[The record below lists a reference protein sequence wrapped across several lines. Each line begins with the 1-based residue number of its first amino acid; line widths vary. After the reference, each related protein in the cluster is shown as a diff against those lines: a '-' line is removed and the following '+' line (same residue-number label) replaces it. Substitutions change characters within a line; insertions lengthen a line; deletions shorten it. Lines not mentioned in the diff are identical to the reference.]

1 MLVFKGIEDI
11 PKEDLGYSVAIG
23 NFDGMHLGHQSVID
37 TARKTSNKSSVG
49 VVTFEPHPRQYFQK
63 NQPMFKLMKSET
75 RRRFL
80 KSIGIDAL
88 FELPFDS
95 SLANLSPKDFIET
108 ILLEKLNVKNV
119 VVGPDFR
126 FGKNRE
132 GSVNLLKSYQQEKK
146 LSLHIANPFMI
157 GGKVVSSSALRE
169 KLTEGSVIEVTTM
182 LSRYY
187 EIEGVVEKGFQR
199 GRDLGFPTINIGF
212 KNMIVPKHGVYAVY
226 IEVLSHDKKRTL
238 KGAASIGSR
247 PTYGDYE
254 PNIEVFIFD
263 FDENLYGEHVSISLV
278 KFIRPELKFNSE
290 KELISQMKADCKT
303 IENLLNNG

>member
-1 MLVFKGIEDI
+1 MLIFSGIENI
-11 PKEDLGYSVAIG
+11 PKDENGYSVAIG
-23 NFDGMHLGHQSVID
+23 NFDGMHLGHQSVIEI
-37 TARKTSNKSSVG
+37 ARKTRDKSSLG

-63 NQPMFKLMKSET
+63 DQPTFRLMKSET
-75 RRRFL
+75 RKRFL
-80 KSIGIDAL
+80 KSFEIDAL
-88 FELPFDS
+88 FELPFDY

-108 ILLEKLNVKNV
+108 VLLEKLNVRNI

-132 GSVNLLKSYQQEKK
+132 GSVNLLKSYQEKK
-146 LSLHIANPFMI
+146 KLGLHIANPFLI
-157 GGKVVSSSALRE
+157 EGKVVSSSELRK
-169 KLTEGSVIEVTTM
+169 KLAEGSVIEVTKM

-187 EIEGVVEKGFQR
+187 EIDGLVEKGFQR
-199 GRDLGFPTINIGF
+199 GRNLGFPTINVGL
-212 KNMIVPKHGVYAVY
+212 KNTIVPKHGVYAVL
-226 IEVLSHDKKRTL
+226 IKILSHNTQRTL

-263 FDENLYGEHVSISLV
+263 FDENLYGEYVSISLV

-290 KELISQMKADCKT
+290 IELISQMKADCET
-303 IENLLNNG
+303 IEDLLDND

>member
-1 MLVFKGIEDI
+1 MLIFSSIENI
-11 PKEDLGYSVAIG
+11 PKDENGYSVAIG
-23 NFDGMHLGHQSVID
+23 NFDGMHLGHQSVIEI
-37 TARKTSNKSSVG
+37 ARKTRDKSSLG

-63 NQPMFKLMKSET
+63 DQPTFRLMKSET
-75 RRRFL
+75 RKRFL
-80 KSIGIDAL
+80 KSFEIDAL
-88 FELPFDS
+88 FELPFDY

-108 ILLEKLNVKNV
+108 VLLEKLNVRNI

-132 GSVNLLKSYQQEKK
+132 GSVNLLKSYQEKK
-146 LSLHIANPFMI
+146 KLGLHIANPFLI
-157 GGKVVSSSALRE
+157 EGKVVSSSELRK
-169 KLTEGSVIEVTTM
+169 KLAEGSVIEVTKM

-187 EIEGVVEKGFQR
+187 EIDGLVEKGFQR
-199 GRDLGFPTINIGF
+199 GRNLGFPTINVGL
-212 KNMIVPKHGVYAVY
+212 KNTIVPKHGVYAVL
-226 IEVLSHDKKRTL
+226 IKILSHNTQRTL

-290 KELISQMKADCKT
+290 IELISQMKADCET
-303 IENLLNNG
+303 IEDLLDND

>member
-1 MLVFKGIEDI
+1 M
-11 PKEDLGYSVAIG
+11 
-23 NFDGMHLGHQSVID
+23 
-37 TARKTSNKSSVG
+37 
-49 VVTFEPHPRQYFQK
+49 
-63 NQPMFKLMKSET
+63 
-75 RRRFL
+75 
-80 KSIGIDAL
+80 
-88 FELPFDS
+88 
-95 SLANLSPKDFIET
+95 
-108 ILLEKLNVKNV
+108 LLEKINVKTI

-132 GSVNLLKSYQQEKK
+132 GSVKLLKIYQEKRR

-157 GGKVVSSSALRE
+157 EGKVVSSSALRE
-169 KLTEGSVIEVTTM
+169 NLTKGSVNEVTKM

-199 GRDLGFPTINIGF
+199 GRQLGFPTINIGLR
-212 KNMIVPKHGVYAVY
+212 NTIVPKHGVYAVF
-226 IEVLSHDKKRTL
+226 IKILTHDEKRTY

-263 FDENLYGEHVSISLV
+263 FDEDLYGENVSISLV

-290 KELISQMKADCKT
+290 KELILQMKSDCEIIESVLADD
-303 IENLLNNG
+303 

>member
-1 MLVFKGIEDI
+1 
-11 PKEDLGYSVAIG
+11 
-23 NFDGMHLGHQSVID
+23 
-37 TARKTSNKSSVG
+37 
-49 VVTFEPHPRQYFQK
+49 
-63 NQPMFKLMKSET
+63 MKSET
-75 RRRFL
+75 RERFL
-80 KSIGIDAL
+80 DSFGIDAL

-95 SLANLSPKDFIET
+95 SLANLSPRDFIAT
-108 ILLEKLNVKNV
+108 VLLEKLNVKTI

-132 GSVNLLKSYQQEKK
+132 GSVKLLKIYQEKKK

-169 KLTEGSVIEVTTM
+169 NLAKGSVNEVTKM

-199 GRDLGFPTINIGF
+199 GRQLGFPTINIGLR
-212 KNMIVPKHGVYAVY
+212 NTIVPKHGVYAVF
-226 IEVLSHDKKRTL
+226 IKILSKDNKRSF

-263 FDENLYGEHVSISLV
+263 FDENLYGENVSISLV

-290 KELISQMKADCKT
+290 KELILQMKSDCET
-303 IENLLNNG
+303 IESVLADD

>member
-1 MLVFKGIEDI
+1 MLIFNSIENI
-11 PKEDLGYSVAIG
+11 PKDDNGYSVAIG

-37 TARKTSNKSSVG
+37 IARKTRDKSSVG

-63 NQPMFKLMKSET
+63 NHSIFRLMKSET
-75 RRRFL
+75 RKRFL
-80 KSIGIDAL
+80 ESFKVDAL
-88 FELPFDS
+88 FELPFDY
-95 SLANLSPKDFIET
+95 SLANLSPKDFVET
-108 ILLEKLNVKNV
+108 VLLEKLNVRNI

-132 GSVNLLKSYQQEKK
+132 GSVNLLKSYQEKK
-146 LSLHIANPFMI
+146 KLGLHIANPFMI
-157 GGKVVSSSALRE
+157 EGKVVSSSELRK
-169 KLTEGSVIEVTTM
+169 KLAEGSVIEVTRM

-187 EIEGVVEKGFQR
+187 EIDGIVEKGFQR
-199 GRDLGFPTINIGF
+199 GRKLGFPTINIGL
-212 KNMIVPKHGVYAVY
+212 KNTIVPKHGVYAVL
-226 IEVLSHDKKRTL
+226 IKILSNNKQRTL

-263 FDENLYGEHVSISLV
+263 FDENLYVEHVSISLV

-290 KELISQMKADCKT
+290 VELISQMKEDCRIIKDYLD
-303 IENLLNNG
+303 ND

>member
-1 MLVFKGIEDI
+1 MLIFKGTETI
-11 PKEDLGYSVAIG
+11 PKGDNGYSVAIG
-23 NFDGMHLGHQSVID
+23 NFDGMHLGHQSVIEI
-37 TARKTSNKSSVG
+37 ARKTRDDASVG

-63 NQPMFKLMKSET
+63 NQPIFRLMKSET
-75 RRRFL
+75 RKRFL
-80 KSIGIDAL
+80 NSLEVDAL
-88 FELPFDS
+88 FELPFNS
-95 SLANLSPKDFIET
+95 SLANLSPKNFIET
-108 ILLEKLNVKNV
+108 VLLDKLNVKNI

-132 GSVNLLKSYQQEKK
+132 GSVNLLKIYQEKNK
-146 LSLHIANPFMI
+146 FGLHIANPFMME
-157 GGKVVSSSALRE
+157 GKVVSSSALRE
-169 KLTEGSVIEVTTM
+169 KLVKGSVTEVTKM

-199 GRDLGFPTINIGF
+199 GRLLGFPTINIGLR
-212 KNMIVPKHGVYAVY
+212 NTIVPKHGVYAVF
-226 IEVLSHDKKRTL
+226 INILSHNKERTL

-263 FDENLYGEHVSISLV
+263 FDENLYGESVCISLV

-290 KELISQMKADCKT
+290 KELISQMKSDCET
-303 IENLLNNG
+303 IESLLNND

>member
-1 MLVFKGIEDI
+1 MLVFKDIEDI
-11 PKEDLGYSVAIG
+11 PKEDPGYSVAIG

-75 RRRFL
+75 RKRFL
-80 KSIGIDAL
+80 NSLGIDAL

-108 ILLEKLNVKNV
+108 VLLEKINVKNV

-132 GSVNLLKSYQQEKK
+132 GSVNLLKSYQEEKK

-169 KLTEGSVIEVTTM
+169 KLTEGSVIEVTRM

-199 GRDLGFPTINIGF
+199 GRDLGFPTINIEF
-212 KNMIVPKHGVYAVY
+212 KNTIVPKHGVYAVF
-226 IEVLSHDKKRTL
+226 IEVFSHDKKRTL
-238 KGAASIGSR
+238 KGAASVGSR

-290 KELISQMKADCKT
+290 KDLISQMKADCKT
-303 IENLLNNG
+303 IENLLNNA

>member
-1 MLVFKGIEDI
+1 MLIFNSIENI
-11 PKEDLGYSVAIG
+11 PKDDNGYSVAIG

-37 TARKTSNKSSVG
+37 IARKTRDKSSVG

-63 NQPMFKLMKSET
+63 NHSIFRLMKSET
-75 RRRFL
+75 RKRFL
-80 KSIGIDAL
+80 ESFKVDAL
-88 FELPFDS
+88 FELPFDY
-95 SLANLSPKDFIET
+95 SLANLSPKDFVET
-108 ILLEKLNVKNV
+108 VLLEKLNVRNI

-132 GSVNLLKSYQQEKK
+132 GSVNLLKSYQEKK
-146 LSLHIANPFMI
+146 KLGLHIANPFMI
-157 GGKVVSSSALRE
+157 EGKVVSSSELRK
-169 KLTEGSVIEVTTM
+169 KLAEGSVIEVTRM

-187 EIEGVVEKGFQR
+187 EIDGIVEKGFQR
-199 GRDLGFPTINIGF
+199 GRKLGFPTINIGL
-212 KNMIVPKHGVYAVY
+212 KNTIVPKHGVYAVL
-226 IEVLSHDKKRTL
+226 IKILSNNKQRTL

-263 FDENLYGEHVSISLV
+263 FDENIYGAYVSISLV

-290 KELISQMKADCKT
+290 VELISQMKEDCRIIKDYLD
-303 IENLLNNG
+303 ND

>member
-1 MLVFKGIEDI
+1 MLIFKGTENI
-11 PKEDLGYSVAIG
+11 PKEDSGYSVAIG
-23 NFDGMHLGHQSVID
+23 NFDGMHLGHQSVIEI
-37 TARKTSNKSSVG
+37 ARKTRNNSSIG

-63 NQPMFKLMKSET
+63 DEPIFRLMKSET
-75 RRRFL
+75 RKRFL
-80 KSIGIDAL
+80 NSFEVDAL

-108 ILLEKLNVKNV
+108 VLLDKLNVKNV

-132 GSVNLLKSYQQEKK
+132 GTVNLLKTYQENKM
-146 LSLHIANPFMI
+146 LSLHIAHPFMI
-157 GGKVVSSSALRE
+157 EGKVVSSSEIRK
-169 KLTEGSVIEVTTM
+169 KLGEGSIIEVTKM

-187 EIEGVVEKGFQR
+187 EIEGIVEKGFQR
-199 GRDLGFPTINIGF
+199 GRDLGFPTINIEL
-212 KNMIVPKHGVYAVY
+212 KDTIVPKHGVYAVL
-226 IEVLSHDKKRTL
+226 IKILSRDKQRIF

-263 FDENLYGEHVSISLV
+263 FNENLYGDQVSISLV
-278 KFIRPELKFNSE
+278 KFIRPELKFSSE
-290 KELISQMKADCKT
+290 KELISQMKADCET
-303 IENLLNNG
+303 IENILDND